1 MTLRKSHIPALE
13 IHLLREGIQESTHHV
28 HAVVCDDRGRVLMG
42 AGDTDLITF
51 PRSAL
56 KPFQALCVTTTGA
69 IERFGLSDR
78 DLAIICASHQGSPA
92 QARQVF
98 NILWRADIEPSAL
111 QCPTPAGANSPLQYN
126 CSGKHAGMLA
136 AAKQMSVPL
145 ATYLHRSHPVQQLIL
160 DKIADLLKMPAA
172 EFIGARDD
180 CGAPIY
186 QMELRQMAQLYAI
199 MAAGSS
205 LDLERIVRAMT
216 LHPEMVSGPG
226 NFDTEIM
233 RLTQGEVVSKSGA
246 EGIQCICRV
255 REGVGIALKVV
266 DGSQRAKYAAAIHA
280 LKQMGWLSGGAIES
294 LEERFI
300 NIGAYKR
307 LDAVGQMV
315 G

>member
-1 MTLRKSHIPALE
+1 MTLRKIHHPTLD
-13 IHLLREGIQESTHHV
+13 IHLLREGIPESTHHV

-56 KPFQALCVTTTGA
+56 KPFQALCVTATGTLD
-69 IERFGLSDR
+69 RLGLSDR
-78 DLAIICASHQGSPA
+78 DLAIICASHQGTPEHS
-92 QARQVF
+92 RQVF

-111 QCPTPAGANSPLQYN
+111 QCPIPAGGNSPLQYN

-145 ATYLHRSHPVQQLIL
+145 ATYLSRSHPIQQLIL

-186 QMELRQMAQLYAI
+186 QMELRQMAQLYATL
-199 MAAGSS
+199 AAGSS
-205 LDLERIVRAMT
+205 LDLERIARAMT
-216 LHPEMVSGPG
+216 LHPEMISGSG
-226 NFDTEIM
+226 EFDTEVM
-233 RLTQGEVVSKSGA
+233 RLTQGELVSKAGA
-246 EGIQCICRV
+246 EGVQCICRV
-255 REGVGIALKVV
+255 REGVGLALKVV
-266 DGSQRAKYAAAIHA
+266 DGSKRAKFAAAIHA
-280 LKQMGWLSGGAIES
+280 MKQLGWLSGGAIET
-294 LEERFI
+294 LEQKFI
-300 NIGAYKR
+300 NIGSYKR
-307 LDAVGQMV
+307 LDAVGQMM